1 MKEPRSKS
9 LNSNSSQLIEFAD
22 LHELF
27 KKIFCIPANSAPVER
42 VVSTSELFM
51 QPHCA
56 VLA

>member
-1 MKEPRSKS
+1 MKEPRRKS
-9 LNSNSSQLIEFAD
+9 LNASQFIEFAD